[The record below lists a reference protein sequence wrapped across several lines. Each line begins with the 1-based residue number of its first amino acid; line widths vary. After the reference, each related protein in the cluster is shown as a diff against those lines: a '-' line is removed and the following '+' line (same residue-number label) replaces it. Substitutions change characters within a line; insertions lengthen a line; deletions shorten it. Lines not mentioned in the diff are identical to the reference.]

1 MKADFGKNK
10 KKRIILMV
18 KQTGIHANLTQK
30 DVDLL
35 LQNPDAD
42 VRCQT
47 AQKVSAQYQETIN
60 ENEKKIAEDIFRLIA
75 NDVEIQVRQE
85 LAENLKKCPSLPR
98 DIVQKIVSDVAVVA
112 GPMIQ
117 FSKLLTEQD
126 LIEIIKTN
134 DEEKQMAVARR
145 ENVPFRVSETLIEE
159 AAERPVVSLISN
171 EKADISDYAYQ
182 RLMERFKDCENI
194 HRPLLM
200 RSHIPVRIFEKLIN
214 VISDTLKKQLLMR
227 RDLPEPLVTAIVS
240 QTREKAILSLSEA
253 STEDEVRT
261 LVIHLNGVNRLT
273 PNLILRAAC
282 VGDMKF
288 FEYALAMRASV
299 PIRNA
304 RVLIYDSGQMGLER
318 LYEEA
323 DLPSAMY
330 PAICL
335 AVKTYREMMGETEDG
350 YRDHFCRRLLE
361 RLLIS
366 FDEND
371 IHLDETDM
379 NYFMQRIG
387 KNENDS
393 FDVAV

>member
-1 MKADFGKNK
+1 
-10 KKRIILMV
+10 MV
-18 KQTGIHANLTQK
+18 KQTHAYANLTQN

-35 LQNPDAD
+35 LKNPAPEI
-42 VRCQT
+42 RCQT

-60 ENEKKIAEDIFRLIA
+60 DKEKKIAEDIFRLIA
-75 NDVEIQVRQE
+75 NDVEIQVRME
-85 LAENLKKCPSLPR
+85 LAESLKKCPSLPR
-98 DIVQKIVSDVAVVA
+98 DIVQKIVNDVSVVA
-112 GPMIQ
+112 TPMIQ
-117 FSKLLTEQD
+117 FSSLLTEQD

-134 DEEKQMAVARR
+134 DEAKQVAVACRQDI
-145 ENVPFRVSETLIEE
+145 PFRVSETLIEE
-159 AAERPVVSLISN
+159 ASERPVISLISN
-171 EKADISDYAYQ
+171 EKANISDYAYQ
-182 RLMERFKDCENI
+182 RLMERFKDCESV

-214 VISDTLKKQLLMR
+214 VVSDTLKKQLLMR
-227 RDLPEPLVTAIVS
+227 RDLPEPLVMAIVS

-253 STEDEVRT
+253 SSEDEVRT
-261 LVIHLNGVNRLT
+261 LVIHLNGVKRLT

-323 DLPSAMY
+323 DLPSEMY
-330 PAICL
+330 PAIRL
-335 AVKTYREMMGETEDG
+335 AVKTYREMMEETEDG

-366 FDEND
+366 FDENN
-371 IHLDETDM
+371 IQLDETDI
-379 NYFMQRIG
+379 NYFMQKIG
-387 KNENDS
+387 KSENDT

>member
-1 MKADFGKNK
+1 MIK
-10 KKRIILMV
+10 KTLN
-18 KQTGIHANLTQK
+18 HANLTQK

-35 LQNPDAD
+35 MQNPAPE
-42 VRCQT
+42 VRSQT
-47 AQKVSAQYQETIN
+47 AQKVSAQYQEEISDK
-60 ENEKKIAEDIFRLIA
+60 EKQIAEDIFRLIA
-75 NDVEIQVRQE
+75 NDVEVQVRQE
-85 LAENLKKCPSLPR
+85 LAESLKNCPSLPR
-98 DIVQKIVSDVAVVA
+98 DIVQKIVDDVAVVA
-112 GPMIQ
+112 DPMIQ
-117 FSKLLTEQD
+117 FSSLLTEQD

-134 DEEKQMAVARR
+134 DEDKQVAVARR
-145 ENVPFRVSETLIEE
+145 KEIPFRVSETLIEE
-159 AAERPVVSLISN
+159 APERPVVSLISN
-171 EKADISDYAYQ
+171 ESANISDYAYQ

-200 RSHIPVRIFEKLIN
+200 RAHLPVRVFEKLIT
-214 VISDTLKKQLLMR
+214 VVSDTLKKQLLMR
-227 RDLPEPLVTAIVS
+227 RDLPAPLVTAIVS

-288 FEYALAMRASV
+288 FEYALAMRASI

-323 DLPSAMY
+323 DLPMDMY
-330 PAICL
+330 PAIQL
-335 AVKTYREMMGETEDG
+335 AVKTYREMMEETEDG

-371 IHLDETDM
+371 IHIDETDM
-379 NYFMQRIG
+379 NYFLQKIG
-387 KNENDS
+387 NNENTA

>member
-1 MKADFGKNK
+1 MIK
-10 KKRIILMV
+10 KTPV
-18 KQTGIHANLTQK
+18 YTTLTQK

-35 LQNPDAD
+35 MQNPAPE
-42 VRCQT
+42 VRSQT
-47 AQKVSAQYQETIN
+47 ARKVSVQYLGGIG

-75 NDVEIQVRQE
+75 NDVEISVRKE
-85 LAENLKKCPSLPR
+85 LSESLKKCPFLPY
-98 DIVQKIVSDVAVVA
+98 DIVQKIVSDVAIVA
-112 GPMIQ
+112 CPMIQ
-117 FSKLLTEQD
+117 YSTLLTEQD

-134 DEEKQMAVARR
+134 DDDKQVAVACR
-145 ENVPFRVSETLIEE
+145 EEVPYRISEMLIEE
-159 AAERPVVSLISN
+159 ASERPVVSLISN

-182 RLMERFKDCENI
+182 RLIERFKENKNI
-194 HRPLLM
+194 QRPLLM

-214 VISDTLKKQLLMR
+214 VVSDTLKKQLLMR

-261 LVIHLNGVNRLT
+261 LIIHLNGVNRLT

-288 FEYALAMRASV
+288 FEYALAMRAGV

-323 DLPSAMY
+323 NLPQEMY
-330 PAICL
+330 PAIQL
-335 AVKTYREMMGETEDG
+335 AVKTYREMMEETEDG
-350 YRDHFCRRLLE
+350 YRDHFCRRLVE
-361 RLLIS
+361 RLLIL

-371 IHLDETDM
+371 IQLDSVDM
-379 NYFMQRIG
+379 NYFLQKIG
-387 KNENDS
+387 KNENS
-393 FDVAV
+393 AFDIAV

>member
-1 MKADFGKNK
+1 
-10 KKRIILMV
+10 MV
-18 KQTGIHANLTQK
+18 KQTDVHANLTRN
-30 DVDLL
+30 DVELL
-35 LQNPDAD
+35 LKNPAPD

-60 ENEKKIAEDIFRLIA
+60 EKEKKIAEDIFRLIA
-75 NDVEIQVRQE
+75 NDVEVQVRKE
-85 LAENLKKCPSLPR
+85 LAESLKKCPSLPH
-98 DIVQKIVSDVAVVA
+98 DIVQKIINDVSTVAT
-112 GPMIQ
+112 PMIQ
-117 FSKLLTEQD
+117 FSTLLTEQD
-126 LIEIIKTN
+126 LVEIIKTK
-134 DEEKQMAVARR
+134 DEEKQIAVARR
-145 ENVPFRVSETLIEE
+145 QDVPFRVSETLIEE
-159 AAERPVVSLISN
+159 ASERPVVSLISN
-171 EKADISDYAYQ
+171 EKANISDYAYQ
-182 RLMERFKDCENI
+182 RLMERFKDCESI

-240 QTREKAILSLSEA
+240 QTREKAILSLSEV
-253 STEDEVRT
+253 SSEDEVRT
-261 LVIHLNGVNRLT
+261 LVIHLNGVNRLA
-273 PNLILRAAC
+273 PNLILRAVC

-323 DLPSAMY
+323 DLPSDMY
-330 PAICL
+330 PAIRL
-335 AVKTYREMMGETEDG
+335 AVKTYREMMEETEDG

-361 RLLIS
+361 RLLVL
-366 FDEND
+366 FDEDN
-371 IHLDETDM
+371 IQLDETDM
-379 NYFMQRIG
+379 NYFMQKIG
-387 KNENDS
+387 KNENDT